1 MLLSVVYV
9 ALKGI
14 LQLVSLLFRS
24 ADSKELEII
33 VLRHE
38 LAILRRQVHRPT
50 FGRLTDGSWRRPAVC
65 CRASSGPSFWSR
77 QRRSCAGIAAWWR
90 SGGPMRDGQ
99 GVPESP
105 KSIERSSFAWQETI
119 RGGAISALWAS

>member
-33 VLRHE
+33 VLR
-38 LAILRRQVHRPT
+38 AQSIAAS
-50 FGRLTDGSWRRPAVC
+50 GLT
-65 CRASSGPSFWSR
+65 ASSNSLPTALLDLSLRMATGRCPEGVR
-77 QRRSCAGIAAWWR
+77 TYACLNARRY
-90 SGGPMRDGQ
+90 PGQ
-99 GVPESP
+99 
-105 KSIERSSFAWQETI
+105 
-119 RGGAISALWAS
+119 AL